1 MNGDID
7 TITGWQIHP
16 NGWSVV
22 TTTGRAVYTGRG
34 EFYSGLTT
42 GAPVT
47 VQRTSYFRHDGTLMC
62 TDIQVS
68 TGGAWLA
75 LDGDTFLTEESE

>member
-1 MNGDID
+1 MRVDID
-7 TITGWQIHP
+7 TITGWQIHT

-34 EFYSGLTT
+34 EFYSGMTT

-47 VQRTSYFRHDGTLMC
+47 VQRTSYFRHDGTLMR
-62 TDIQVS
+62 TEIHVS
-68 TGGAWLA
+68 AGGAWLG
-75 LDGDTFLTEESE
+75 LNDDTFLNEESE